1 MVGGYNELTPPT
13 KFYRGPITGI
23 LPTYGHPYAADLHCA
38 SCGSTNVSKPSY
50 KDGVKTFR
58 CNKCNRKTR
67 LAGSTTNSNEA
78 MYEIRVNGYT
88 EKEGLRRYDLQ
99 DALWEVMTNLDAHYA
114 SEKAQQYYG
123 AYYDRLMDGDSAD
136 HGEALAL
143 DSDIMW
149 VNKDLALNGG
159 YVDGLNVGD
168 TYELPDFPVSIAR
181 LGDKSPIPARPSA
194 GTKRTV
200 SSNNRK
206 SVKPAKAPAKKNRT
220 GKIGGK
226 KLIGRGR

>member
-1 MVGGYNELTPPT
+1 MVAGYNELTPPT

-23 LPTYGHPYAADLHCA
+23 LPTYGHPYSADLHCA

-50 KDGVKTFR
+50 KDGVRTFR

-67 LAGSTTNSNEA
+67 LAGATANSNEA

-99 DALWEVMTNLDAHYA
+99 DALWEVLTNLDAHYA

-136 HGEALAL
+136 QGEALAL

-149 VNKDLALNGG
+149 VNRDLALNGG
-159 YVDGLNVGD
+159 YVNGLNVGD

-181 LGDKSPIPARPSA
+181 LGDKSPIPA
-194 GTKRTV
+194 
-200 SSNNRK
+200 K
-206 SVKPAKAPAKKNRT
+206 SVSGSKNKKPVKRSTKAPAKKMVFM
-220 GKIGGK
+220 KASGK